1 MELLWSY
8 RLQEPEPLR
17 LGRDCITLCQDA
29 LDDRVLRVEQCDD
42 MTQPGGVGRG
52 LRSELG

>member
-1 MELLWSY
+1 ME
-8 RLQEPEPLR
+8 LQEPEPLR